1 MTTKFIKDTYA
12 KMRAKAVRITG
23 RGSPAVL
30 ATSVTPV
37 VSGVEMTRT
46 ASPSTS
52 IEELLTP
59 ASKQPRLSSN
69 EKEKVDS
76 RTSTIWS
83 DERLAV
89 DRAHGVITANSLKVF
104 SGVPSNTV
112 ASCHVHRLVQVRS
125 SCFFFFFFTL
135 FLLTVW
141 VLFSQV
147 LGESLHITTEYLT
160 QEAKVA
166 SLTSKIEAMEAE
178 TSKLK

>member
-12 KMRAKAVRITG
+12 KMRAKKDEPLSNIGKKAVRITG

-89 DRAHGVITANSLKVF
+89 DRAHGVITANGLKVF

-125 SCFFFFFFTL
+125 SCFFFFFYT
-135 FLLTVW
+135 LLTDG
-141 VLFSQV
+141 
-147 LGESLHITTEYLT
+147 LGFIFAGAGGKSSHYH
-160 QEAKVA
+160 
-166 SLTSKIEAMEAE
+166 
-178 TSKLK
+178 